1 MVFGTP
7 WFLLGLLGIGIPVA
21 IHLIR
26 RQRAE
31 KVVLPTMRFLKPAPK
46 KLVYFQQIQ
55 QWLLLLLRTA
65 IVGLLAFA
73 FARPIFTGAYSELVG
88 VSPKS
93 TVILLDTS
101 MSMRY
106 ADRFEQ
112 GKTAAL
118 DIIRSMQAG
127 DEAAVVTFSESPD
140 RVLSLTTDLKS
151 LEAFVRSIS
160 APGYRATNYLTAM
173 RSADQVMQTSRYPE
187 KTVVLVTDLQESG
200 IPNGNE
206 IWKLSPGIRLDVV
219 NVGIAETANLV
230 VAAVHL
236 VRQQDNFTLVG
247 RIKNV
252 GTEQVDQVRVTF
264 GIDGVQQASK
274 TIRLQGRP
282 DIQVDFPFTL
292 KQTGMHRG
300 TLAIAGDRFETDNIF
315 RFTLD
320 VTPTLRILGVS
331 GGSTGSGRTDEAT
344 WFRSALF
351 QKTGAPFS
359 VDVIDPGR
367 LTIET
372 LASYSVVALLN
383 VGSLVPEQVAALH
396 AYVKGGG
403 GLLLAPADRVDSSSY
418 NRQYGDFTPA
428 LLQKVNNAFK
438 GTTLVVSK
446 SHAQRPF
453 FRSLQL
459 TGNSAF
465 DTALFHGYWLAEPGP
480 GSQVLM
486 RFENGDPALIAR
498 RVGSGRVLLFTSSL
512 DPKWNDFPLQV
523 TYLPLLHEAMRY
535 LAGSREQKMS
545 YRIGDLVP
553 VPVPT
558 NGAARVTS
566 PVGKITQL
574 RSKPDGIAFFQT
586 TADPGFYRTRSGSLK
601 GSFAVN
607 AALSESELISVKPE
621 EIRDRVILSESTVE
635 QDRAQKKS
643 SIAIEMEKKQQ
654 TWWWVL
660 LLVFALSLVETFLAN
675 RTYR

>member
-1 MVFGTP
+1 MVFSNP
-7 WFLLGLLGIGIPVA
+7 WFLLGILGIGIPVA

-31 KVVLPTMRFLKPAPK
+31 KVLLPTMRFIKPAPK

-55 QWLLLLLRTA
+55 QWLLLLLRAA
-65 IVGLLAFA
+65 IVGLLAIA
-73 FARPIFTGAYSELVG
+73 FARPIFTGAYSEMVG

-106 ADRFEQ
+106 ADRFEK
-112 GKTAAL
+112 GKSAAI

-151 LEAFVRSIS
+151 LEAFVRSIP

-173 RSADQVMQTSRYPE
+173 RSADQVMQTSRYLE
-187 KTVVLVTDLQESG
+187 KKVILVTDLQESG
-200 IPNGNE
+200 IPDGNE

-219 NVGIAETANLV
+219 NVGIADTANLV

-252 GTEQVDQVRVTF
+252 GTEQVDQVRITF
-264 GIDGVQQASK
+264 GINGVQQASK
-274 TIRLQGRP
+274 TFRLQGRP

-300 TLAIAGDRFETDNIF
+300 TLAITGDRFESDNIF

-320 VTPTLRILGVS
+320 VTPTLRILVVN
-331 GGSTGSGRTDEAT
+331 GGSTGGRSTDEAT

-359 VDVIDPGR
+359 VDVIDSER

-383 VGSLVPEQVAALH
+383 VGNLVPEQVAALH

-418 NRQYGDFTPA
+418 NSQYGDFTPA
-428 LLQKVNNAFK
+428 LLQKVNNEFK

-446 SHAQRPF
+446 NSTQRPF

-459 TGNSAF
+459 TGKAAI
-465 DTALFHGYWLAEPGP
+465 DAALFHGYWVAEPDP
-480 GSQVLM
+480 GSQVLI
-486 RFENGDPALIAR
+486 RFETGDPALIAR

-512 DPKWNDFPLQV
+512 DPKWNNFPLQV

-545 YRIGDLVP
+545 YRVGDLVP

-558 NGAARVTS
+558 NGAARVTT

-574 RSKPDGIAFFQT
+574 RSKPDGIAFFQAT
-586 TADPGFYRTRSGSLK
+586 GEPGFYRTRSGNLK

-621 EIRDRVILSESTVE
+621 EIRDRVILSEPTVE
-635 QDRAQKKS
+635 QKRTQKES
-643 SIAIEMEKKQQ
+643 SVAIELEKQQQ
-654 TWWWVL
+654 TWWWIL